1 MFLEWAPVNVFLKS
15 PTAKSDLKEE
25 DEDDVELSD
34 TAERNPTSLK

>member
-15 PTAKSDLKEE
+15 PTAKLDLKE
-25 DEDDVELSD
+25 EDDVELSD